1 MTAPIRLAA
10 VAGAALLAA
19 GLLAGCTSS
28 PAPKPTPTATKSA
41 AAAAKPGLTDVKQA
55 PGTGKDFAGALADTK
70 VEHCNPKGDGW
81 TVDGT
86 VKNSTDAPA
95 DYRIYVS
102 LLNASGDTRALVEV
116 DSTGVE
122 AAQSKDWSVDIP
134 AKDEKSLTCVLRV
147 ERYAAS

>member
-1 MTAPIRLAA
+1 MTASIRLAA
-10 VAGAALLAA
+10 AAGAALLAA
-19 GLLAGCTSS
+19 GLLAGCTSA
-28 PAPKPTPTATKSA
+28 PAPHPTPTASKT

-55 PGTGKDFAGALADTK
+55 PGTGTDFTGALADTK
-70 VEHCNPKGDGW
+70 VQHCDPKGDGW

-86 VKNSTDAPA
+86 VKNPTDSAA

-116 DSTGVE
+116 DSTGVD
-122 AAQSKDWSVDIP
+122 AGASKDWSVDIP
-134 AKDEKSLTCVLRV
+134 AKDEKNLSCVLRV